1 MNLNSVMIGSDDPK
15 RLTDYYTKLFGKPS
29 MEDGG
34 FAGWKIGDG
43 WITVGAHSE
52 VKGKNAQP
60 GRLMLNIES
69 SDVKGDFA
77 KLKTAGANV
86 VREPYRMEDW
96 PPNMWVATLADP
108 DGNYFQL
115 VSPM

>member
-1 MNLNSVMIGSDDPK
+1 MIGSADPK

-34 FAGWKIGDG
+34 FATWRIGSG
-43 WITVGAHSE
+43 AISVGAHDQ
-52 VKGKNAQP
+52 VKGRNTQP
-60 GRLMLNIES
+60 GRLILNIES
-69 SDVKGDFA
+69 TDVKGDFA
-77 KLKTAGANV
+77 KLKAAGANV

-96 PPNMWVATLADP
+96 PPDMWVATLADP
-108 DGNYFQL
+108 DDNYFQL